1 MKERKQRVKLNSEF
15 STWKEIINR
24 VPLGS
29 VLGPL
34 LFNIFINDLFFFVD
48 HIHISNYADDN
59 SLTVADISIDNI
71 IAKLES
77 DVESLDQWFKCNCM
91 LLNQSKC
98 NFLIIESKRAE
109 RNEKAKIK
117 LLDKHLEET
126 NKGKLLGINFD
137 NNLTMSDHIKHM

>member
-1 MKERKQRVKLNSEF
+1 M
-15 STWKEIINR
+15 
-24 VPLGS
+24 
-29 VLGPL
+29 
-34 LFNIFINDLFFFVD
+34 FFLFVD
-48 HIHISNYADDN
+48 HSDICNYADDN

-98 NFLIIESKRAE
+98 NFMIIESKRAE

-117 LLDKHLEET
+117 LSDKHLEET
-126 NKGKLLGINFD
+126 NKGKPLDINFD
-137 NNLTMSDHIKHM
+137 NNLTMSPHKRNM